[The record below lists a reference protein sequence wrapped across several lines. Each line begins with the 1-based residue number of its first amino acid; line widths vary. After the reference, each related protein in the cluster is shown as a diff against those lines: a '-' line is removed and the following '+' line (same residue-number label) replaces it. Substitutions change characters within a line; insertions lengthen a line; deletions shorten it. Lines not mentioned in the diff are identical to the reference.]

1 MKKTLILI
9 TITLLNSIALLAQV
23 TPDSTNSQQG
33 VPPPPPP
40 QATPVTTPVT
50 PPPPPPPAATTTTTT
65 TTAVTPA
72 AAPPVPTS
80 KISRVRFGAF
90 VAPNISWMKPTAA
103 TDDANKY
110 KVENGGSRVGF
121 TYGLMMDYF
130 FAPNYGLVSGLSINS
145 TGGNIISTA
154 IDQAAAQNKII
165 KADFKYRLKYLDIPL
180 ALKLRT
186 DNITGFQFY
195 GQLGLT
201 MGFNIAKKGDYE
213 VSYYDANGTLQD
225 TSGTNIKLTGSV
237 TNIAPIMFQMNIG
250 AGGEYPLNNKL
261 TAYFGIFFNNGF
273 APDATVPSEF
283 DGSKLGY
290 AGSFNDGRTRLNNF
304 ALRLGLFF

>member
-1 MKKTLILI
+1 MKKTLILFA
-9 TITLLNSIALLAQV
+9 ITLLNYTALQAQV
-23 TPDSTNSQQG
+23 TPDT
-33 VPPPPPP
+33 
-40 QATPVTTPVT
+40 TRPVTPQPATTT
-50 PPPPPPPAATTTTTT
+50 PPPPAPPSQPPATTTTTT
-65 TTAVTPA
+65 TTVAPA
-72 AAPPVPTS
+72 AAPPPPASRLS
-80 KISRVRFGAF
+80 KVRFGAF

-110 KVENGGSRVGF
+110 KVENGGSRAGF

-154 IDQAAAQNKII
+154 IDQTKAANKIV

-201 MGFNIAKKGDYE
+201 LGFNIAKKGDYD
-213 VSYYDANGTLQD
+213 VSYYDANSNLRD
-225 TSGTNIKLTGSV
+225 TSGSNIKLTGSV
-237 TNIAPIMFQMNIG
+237 TNIAPAMFQMNIG

-261 TAYFGIFFNNGF
+261 TAYFGLFFNNGF

-283 DGSKLGY
+283 DGNKLGY
-290 AGSFNDGRTRLNNF
+290 GAGAFNDGRTRLNNF